1 MQYLCT
7 DPKNALKENKNIRQ
21 VAKNNKIKYQAFFM
35 SVFMIHKKCQ
45 KNAKRKY
52 LDIINNII

>member
-21 VAKNNKIKYQAFFM
+21 LFM
-35 SVFMIHKKCQ
+35 YHYNGIPKSCQ
-45 KNAKRKY
+45 KQ
-52 LDIINNII
+52 